1 MKKILILCVVA
12 LLAACQSATPVAPV
26 QATAPV
32 PDTPVPQPTATDTE
46 TLAESDVLVKGIWY
60 SADGMFIQFAT
71 GSVSDLKFTIYLIS
85 EGRDPW
91 EKFGTGTA
99 DFENGKLTYLTA
111 QGTCEDA
118 QPAIYEYY
126 IVKHEGKMIGMRQK
140 LVGEDNCLD
149 RKAATDGKFYKYI
162 GQPSIFMPDNTE
174 ERLAKS
180 GAELLG
186 IWWFADN
193 GIFLEIKGD
202 VDLSTGSANLMHSL
216 YTPWNDPWNKFA
228 TGTMKYEDG
237 KLNYLTAKGS
247 CDDAPQ
253 ATYEIYMIVH
263 DEKVIG
269 MKPKLVGEDACAER
283 KMVLDGKVVQRV
295 RP

>member
-1 MKKILILCVVA
+1 MKKMFILIVVI
-12 LLAACQSATPVAPV
+12 LLAACQSITPG
-26 QATAPV
+26 APV
-32 PDTPVPQPTATDTE
+32 PDAPAPQPTVADTE
-46 TLAESDVLVKGIWY
+46 TLAESDALVKGIWY
-60 SADGMFIQFAT
+60 SADGMFVQFAT
-71 GSVSDLKFTIYLIS
+71 GSSSDLKFTLYLIS
-85 EGRDPW
+85 ENRDPW

-99 DFENGKLTYLTA
+99 DFENGKLTYLTN
-111 QGTCEDA
+111 QGTCEGA

-140 LVGEDNCLD
+140 LVGEDACKD

-186 IWWFADN
+186 VWWFADQ
-193 GIFLEIKGD
+193 GIFMEIKGD
-202 VDLSTGSANLMHSL
+202 VNFSTGSANLMHSL

-228 TGTMKYEDG
+228 TGTMKFENG
-237 KLNYLTAKGS
+237 KLIYQTAKGS
-247 CDDAPQ
+247 CDNAPQ

-269 MKPKLVGEDACAER
+269 MKPKLVGEDACTER
-283 KMVLDGKVVQRV
+283 KMVLDGKIVQRV

>member
-26 QATAPV
+26 QETAPV
-32 PDTPVPQPTATDTE
+32 PDTLVPQPTAADTE

-71 GSVSDLKFTIYLIS
+71 GSSSDLKFTLYLIS
-85 EGRDPW
+85 EGRNPW

-111 QGTCEDA
+111 QGICEDA

-126 IVKHEGKMIGMRQK
+126 VVKHEGKMIGMRQK
-140 LVGEDNCLD
+140 LVGEDTCKD
-149 RKAATDGKFYKYI
+149 RKAATDDKFYKYV

-186 IWWFADN
+186 IGGLQTMACSWRLKGMW
-193 GIFLEIKGD
+193 IF
-202 VDLSTGSANLMHSL
+202 
-216 YTPWNDPWNKFA
+216 
-228 TGTMKYEDG
+228 
-237 KLNYLTAKGS
+237 
-247 CDDAPQ
+247 PQ
-253 ATYEIYMIVH
+253 E
-263 DEKVIG
+263 
-269 MKPKLVGEDACAER
+269 
-283 KMVLDGKVVQRV
+283 VQT
-295 RP
+295 

>member
-12 LLAACQSATPVAPV
+12 LLVACQSATPGAPV
-26 QATAPV
+26 QETAPV
-32 PDTPVPQPTATDTE
+32 QDTPVPQPTAADTE

-71 GSVSDLKFTIYLIS
+71 GSSADLKFTLYLIS

-91 EKFGTGTA
+91 EKFGTGIA

-111 QGTCEDA
+111 QGTCEDT
-118 QPAIYEYY
+118 QPAVYEYY

-140 LVGEDNCLD
+140 LVGEDTCKD
-149 RKAATDGKFYKYI
+149 RKAATDDKFYKYV

-186 IWWFADN
+186 IGGLQTMACSWRLKGMW
-193 GIFLEIKGD
+193 IF
-202 VDLSTGSANLMHSL
+202 
-216 YTPWNDPWNKFA
+216 
-228 TGTMKYEDG
+228 
-237 KLNYLTAKGS
+237 
-247 CDDAPQ
+247 PQ
-253 ATYEIYMIVH
+253 E
-263 DEKVIG
+263 
-269 MKPKLVGEDACAER
+269 
-283 KMVLDGKVVQRV
+283 VQT
-295 RP
+295 

>member
-12 LLAACQSATPVAPV
+12 LLAACQSTTPVAPV
-26 QATAPV
+26 QETAPV
-32 PDTPVPQPTATDTE
+32 PDTPVPQPTVADIE
-46 TLAESDVLVKGIWY
+46 TLAESDALVKGVWY
-60 SADGMFIQFAT
+60 SADGIFSEYKT
-71 GSVSDLKFTIYLIS
+71 GSSSDLTMTLYLIS

-91 EKFGTGTA
+91 EKYATGA
-99 DFENGKLTYLTA
+99 VDFENGKITYLDA
-111 QGTCEDA
+111 KGTCENA
-118 QPAIYEYY
+118 QQATYEFY
-126 IVKHEGKMIGMRQK
+126 IVKHDGKMTGMRQK
-140 LVGEDNCLD
+140 LVGEDGCAQ

-216 YTPWNDPWNKFA
+216 YTPWDDPWNKFA
-228 TGTMKYEDG
+228 TGTMKYEGG

-247 CDDAPQ
+247 CDNAPQ

-263 DEKVIG
+263 DEKVIA
-269 MKPKLVGEDACAER
+269 MKPKLVGEDACLDR
-283 KMVLDGKVVQRV
+283 KMVLDGKVIQRV
-295 RP
+295 KP

>member
-26 QATAPV
+26 QETAPV
-32 PDTPVPQPTATDTE
+32 PETPVPQPTATDTE

-60 SADGMFIQFAT
+60 SADGIFSEFKT
-71 GSVSDLKFTIYLIS
+71 GSSSDLKMTLYLIA
-85 EGRDPW
+85 EERDPW
-91 EKFGTGTA
+91 EKYATATA
-99 DFENGKLTYLTA
+99 DFEKGKLTYLTV
-111 QGTCEDA
+111 QGTCEDSQKA
-118 QPAIYEYY
+118 TYEFYV
-126 IVKHEGKMIGMRQK
+126 VKHDGKMTGMRQK
-140 LVGEDNCLD
+140 LVGEDACAG
-149 RKAATDGKFYKYI
+149 RKATSDGKFFKYV
-162 GQPSIFMPDNTE
+162 GQPSIFMPDSTE

-186 IWWFADN
+186 VWWFSEN
-193 GIFLEIKGD
+193 GIFMQIKGD
-202 VDLSTGSANLMHSL
+202 VDFSTGSANLMHSL
-216 YTPWNDPWNKFA
+216 YMSWNNPWNKFA
-228 TGTMKYEDG
+228 TGTMKFENG
-237 KLNYLTAKGS
+237 KLIYQTAKGS
-247 CDDAPQ
+247 CDNAPQ

-269 MKPKLVGEDACAER
+269 MKPKLVGEDACLDR

>member
-1 MKKILILCVVA
+1 MKKVFILLVVI
-12 LLAACQSATPVAPV
+12 LLAACQSAPTAESV
-26 QATAPV
+26 QATAPIA
-32 PDTPVPQPTATDTE
+32 DTPVPQPTVADTE
-46 TLAESDVLVKGIWY
+46 TLAESDALVKGIWY
-60 SADGMFIQFAT
+60 SADGMFNEFKT
-71 GSVSDLKFTIYLIS
+71 GSSSDLTMTLYLIA

-91 EKFGTGTA
+91 EKYATGA
-99 DFENGKLTYLTA
+99 VDFENGKITYLDA
-111 QGTCEDA
+111 KGTCENA
-118 QPAIYEYY
+118 QQATYEFY
-126 IVKHEGKMIGMRQK
+126 IVKHDGRITGMRQK
-140 LVGEDNCLD
+140 LVGEDGCTQ
-149 RKAATDGKFYKYI
+149 RKAAVDGKFFKYV

-186 IWWFADN
+186 IWWFAEN
-193 GIFLEIKGD
+193 GMFMEIKGD
-202 VDLSTGSANLMHSL
+202 VDLSTGSANLMGSL
-216 YTPWNDPWNKFA
+216 YISWEDPWNKFA
-228 TGTMKYEDG
+228 TNTIKFENG

-263 DEKVIG
+263 DEKVIA

-283 KMVLDGKVVQRV
+283 KMVLDGKIVQRV